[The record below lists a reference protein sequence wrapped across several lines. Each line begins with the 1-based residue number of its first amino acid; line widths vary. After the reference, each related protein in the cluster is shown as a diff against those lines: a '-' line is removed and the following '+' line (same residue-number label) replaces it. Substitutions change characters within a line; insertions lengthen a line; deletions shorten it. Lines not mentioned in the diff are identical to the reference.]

1 MRTFGF
7 STLYTYKYIK
17 FLKFLF
23 SLVRTKQNKKKNQ
36 VWALWSL
43 VSALLRLFIGTA
55 RPTQWV
61 GACLVPR
68 LAALLPGSIMVR
80 LMQPETSITRAEA
93 ETTVENT
100 RERTAPADA
109 GHNRLG
115 CRFGPFDWSPD
126 GSLMGAH
133 GVTWVC
139 IHVYVPVYII
149 SMVFT
154 CSPPTLFSPALW
166 RGIFLWQSASEKA
179 IKNSQTAHHNG
190 RYHWCNVCSISFAVS
205 VWNGFGYF

>member
-1 MRTFGF
+1 M
-7 STLYTYKYIK
+7 STLKSGLCSSEALHWNSQTHTVSGS
-17 FLKFLF
+17 LF
-23 SLVRTKQNKKKNQ
+23 G
-36 VWALWSL
+36 APPG
-43 VSALLRLFIGTA
+43 SAA
-55 RPTQWV
+55 H
-61 GACLVPR
+61 
-68 LAALLPGSIMVR
+68 LPGSIMVR

-100 RERTAPADA
+100 RERTAPVDA

-154 CSPPTLFSPALW
+154 CSPPTLFSPAL
-166 RGIFLWQSASEKA
+166 
-179 IKNSQTAHHNG
+179 
-190 RYHWCNVCSISFAVS
+190 
-205 VWNGFGYF
+205 